1 MRFEPVNSW
10 VIGRALLPK
19 PTSTII
25 IPNDKEGKTRFYLI
39 DDVSPEAAEKDY
51 KKGDIVIAEHV
62 YDMRIAHRCIVFK
75 TEKVITFVRDV
86 SLDEFVDL
94 DGKPPNGIESPAP
107 AAVSA
112 QAPS

>member
-25 IPNDKEGKTRFYLI
+25 IPNDKEGRTRFYLI
-39 DDVSPEAAEKDY
+39 DDVSPEADAKGY
-51 KKGDIVIAEHV
+51 KKGDLVIAEHV
-62 YDMRIAHRCIVFK
+62 FDMKIQRRCIVLK
-75 TEKVITFVRDV
+75 IEKVITFVREV

-94 DGKPPNGIESPAP
+94 DGKPVIESSAP
-107 AAVSA
+107 AATTA
-112 QAPS
+112 AA